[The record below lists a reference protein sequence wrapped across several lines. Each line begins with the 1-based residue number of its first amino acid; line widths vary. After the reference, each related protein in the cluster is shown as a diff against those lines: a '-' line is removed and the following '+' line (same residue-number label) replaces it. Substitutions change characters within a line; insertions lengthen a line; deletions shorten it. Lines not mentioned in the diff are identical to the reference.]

1 MHDKHYFVP
10 KSRETEPYLPK
21 AAIGLF
27 LFLKN
32 LKKEETAFMKPSR
45 DNRFATNKGGIIK
58 APKSV
63 GSDSPKATV
72 VKGNDLRSGKSG
84 KK

>member
-1 MHDKHYFVP
+1 MQDTHYYVP

-21 AAIGLF
+21 AADRAFCISKKIL
-27 LFLKN
+27 
-32 LKKEETAFMKPSR
+32 KEETAFMKPSR
-45 DNRFATNKGGIIK
+45 DNRFATNKGGVIR

-72 VKGNDLRSGKSG
+72 GKGNDPRSGKSG